1 MTPIQPHLSEKTR
14 RRLAVGAGVG
24 LAHGAL
30 FVLFAAVHV
39 TPPPL
44 PVGPIINVELFQ
56 PIAPPPPPPPPEPS
70 PPAAVSGGGAPAAPS
85 RIHTPPKPR
94 AVEREVP
101 APVAQAPK
109 PALIV
114 GTAPIASS
122 TPGMG
127 QGGQGTGTG
136 TGVGDG
142 DGPGSGGPPRFIAGP
157 SSRQI
162 ADAAPAAARR
172 ARIDGMVTL
181 RCTIR
186 LDSRLE
192 NCRVVSESPA
202 GMGFGAAA
210 VRVATDRFRFSP
222 PTSGNGRPISGAEMP
237 LGIRFNLGGRP
248 PPSGPL
254 EG

>member
-1 MTPIQPHLSEKTR
+1 MTIRPHLSAKTR

-24 LAHGAL
+24 LAHGAM
-30 FVLFAAVHV
+30 FVLFATAHV
-39 TPPPL
+39 TSPPL
-44 PVGPIINVELFQ
+44 VASPIIDVELFE
-56 PIAPPPPPPPPEPS
+56 PVVPPPPPPPPEP
-70 PPAAVSGGGAPAAPS
+70 PAPKSGGGAPAAPS
-85 RIHTPPKPR
+85 VIHTPPKVRP
-94 AVEREVP
+94 VERELLAPPVKAP
-101 APVAQAPK
+101 EPALVVGVAPVATP
-109 PALIV
+109 
-114 GTAPIASS
+114 
-122 TPGMG
+122 TPGFG

-142 DGPGSGGPPRFIAGP
+142 DGPGSGGPPRFISGP
-157 SSRQI
+157 TSRQI
-162 ADAAPAAARR
+162 ADAASPAAKR
-172 ARIDGMVTL
+172 ARVDGMVTL

-192 NCRVVSESPA
+192 NCRVVSETPV
-202 GMGFGAAA
+202 GFGFGAAA

-248 PPSGPL
+248 PSSGPL

>member
-1 MTPIQPHLSEKTR
+1 MTPFQPHLSAKAR
-14 RRLAVGAGVG
+14 GRLAVAAGVG

-39 TPPPL
+39 TPPSL
-44 PVGPIINVELFQ
+44 PVGPIIDVELFQ
-56 PIAPPPPPPPPEPS
+56 PVASPPPPPPEPA
-70 PPAAVSGGGAPAAPS
+70 PPAPVSGGGAPAAPS
-85 RIHTPPKPR
+85 VIHTPPKPR
-94 AVEREVP
+94 PVEREVP
-101 APVAQAPK
+101 APVAPAPK
-109 PALIV
+109 PDLIV
-114 GTAPIASS
+114 GTAPIAGP

-136 TGVGDG
+136 TGNGDG
-142 DGPGSGGPPRFIAGP
+142 DGPGWDGPPRFIAGP
-157 SSRQI
+157 TSRQI

-172 ARIDGMVTL
+172 GRIDGMVTL

-192 NCRVVSESPA
+192 NCRVVNESPA